1 MYDVFLI
8 KKRDERR
15 HAHHLLI
22 IESLK
27 RRVGVS
33 PTRDEL
39 QELAKIRRKRF
50 IQILNYL
57 LKTGDVEKFGQGRK
71 GEPFRYRLGQKW
83 QNAR

>member
-22 IESLK
+22 IEAL
-27 RRVGVS
+27 RRTVGVS

-39 QELAKIRRKRF
+39 QAFAKIRRKRF
-50 IQILNYL
+50 IQVLSYL
-57 LKTGDVEKFGQGRK
+57 IKTGDVERFGQGRK
-71 GEPFRYRLGQKW
+71 GEPFRYKLGQKH
-83 QNAR
+83 QYR